1 MSKPMLSLKQF
12 MVRQQVITLYRRMLR
27 SIRQIPDEGY
37 RKEMQQ
43 WVRSDFR
50 SNAHHTDEITIK
62 MLITQGERSLKE
74 LENTIILAK

>member
-1 MSKPMLSLKQF
+1 MM
-12 MVRQQVITLYRRMLR
+12 RQQVIQLYRRMLR
-27 SIRQIPDEGY
+27 SVRQIPDEGY
-37 RKEMQQ
+37 REEMLQ

-74 LENTIILAK
+74 LENTIMLAK